1 MANDQGNP
9 EGSVGDVQSDSKAAR
24 LKPLKSLPTE
34 RISFEKQLFILRAF
48 AKASGSDRVGVS
60 NSDVARYAEIGAASI
75 SLGNAFWTESG
86 LLVRDG
92 NKMRPVEAVFNF
104 DQASEWT
111 PEQAATK
118 LAEPLAA
125 SWFGKAMLTKL
136 AMKPCSINEALIFL
150 AQECRAST
158 DYKPQLKTLL
168 DYLQV
173 AGLIS
178 IDGSTVAKTAI
189 RAEVHQLPPTPP
201 PPADNLG
208 QGANGRKAATVNPNV
223 KRITIALPD
232 KDDVTIE
239 LPEDFDADDWIL
251 VADHL
256 AGYIKRWKK
265 FQSTNALKE
274 ATQDE

>member
-1 MANDQGNP
+1 MVANDQGNP
-9 EGSVGDVQSDSKAAR
+9 EDGVGDSQSDSKTAR
-24 LKPLKSLPTE
+24 VKPIKSLPTE
-34 RISFEKQLFILRAF
+34 RISFEKQLVTLRAF
-48 AKASGSDRVGVS
+48 AKASGPDRVGVS
-60 NSDVARYAEIGAASI
+60 NNDVARYADIGASSV
-75 SLGNAFWTESG
+75 SLGNAFWTEAG
-86 LLVRDG
+86 LLIKEG

-136 AMKPCSINEALIFL
+136 AMKPCSVNDALVFL

-168 DYLQV
+168 DYLQA

-178 IDGSTVAKTAI
+178 IDGTTVSKTAV
-189 RAEVHQLPPTPP
+189 RADMPP
-201 PPADNLG
+201 PPPPPGKDPEPG
-208 QGANGRKAATVNPNV
+208 VNGRKADYVNPNA

-239 LPEDFDADDWIL
+239 LPENFDADDWIL

-265 FQSTNALKE
+265 FQSTPALKKE
-274 ATQDE
+274 TQDE

>member
-9 EGSVGDVQSDSKAAR
+9 EGAVGDVQPDSKAAR
-24 LKPLKSLPTE
+24 VKPIKSLPTE
-34 RISFEKQLFILRAF
+34 RISFEKQLVILRAF
-48 AKASGSDRVGVS
+48 AKASGPDRVGVS

-92 NKMRPVEAVFNF
+92 IKMRPVEAVFNF
-104 DQASEWT
+104 DQAAEWT

-136 AMKPCSINEALIFL
+136 SMKPCSINEALTFL

-168 DYLQV
+168 DYLQA

-189 RAEVHQLPPTPP
+189 RAEVHQPPPPPP
-201 PPADNLG
+201 PPADNLD
-208 QGANGRKAATVNPNV
+208 QGANGRKAAAVNPNV

-265 FQSTNALKE
+265 FQSTHALKE